1 MDKYLEQI
9 AFRYISLIVNSVGF
23 ERANKSTCEVLEEI
37 YCQYLEKL
45 GRELKKCS
53 EHHGTSEV
61 SIDDLVYYFEDAGIK
76 CRDLELILQEGI
88 QVRNRK
94 NKSKLLVQ
102 IKNNKDN
109 LKMMLS
115 QLDNNGTP
123 INYDDILDKPITI
136 KQNMNI
142 INKIEIEEALDENKK
157 QISVIKNIEKE
168 NDKLNNQKSGSL
180 KKFIEE

>member
-61 SIDDLVYYFEDAGIK
+61 SIEDLVYYFEDAGIK
-76 CRDLELILQEGI
+76 CKDLELILQEGI
-88 QVRNRK
+88 RVRNRN
-94 NKSKLLVQ
+94 NKPKLLVQ
-102 IKNNKDN
+102 IKKNREN
-109 LKMMLS
+109 LKLMLT
-115 QLDNNGTP
+115 QLENNGTP
-123 INYDDILDKPITI
+123 ISNFKYIILNCI
-136 KQNMNI
+136 
-142 INKIEIEEALDENKK
+142 
-157 QISVIKNIEKE
+157 
-168 NDKLNNQKSGSL
+168 
-180 KKFIEE
+180 